1 MSPAEPTIT
10 AVIPYYCSPRRVIG
24 AVRSL
29 LRQTRPVDRIVVVSD
44 GDAGVPT
51 DRLRRLGGE
60 KVLVHVLPENR
71 GHFFAREVARR
82 AVDDGYILF
91 LDADDEVEREW
102 VQRLLEEAEPNDGV
116 AFCGAR
122 LIRSF
127 GPFSRTIKTRG
138 VRLHRVGE
146 PVAVQFA
153 GHQTLYRVDRLAAV
167 GGYDPAFRIGYDT
180 ALVNFVAITGPF
192 GAVDEPLYRWRR
204 GDMFAARKQLTADLE
219 TGYGSP
225 ARALAA
231 RRLQEIYERCAPL
244 FRTDPARGLEVLL
257 SMRDEALERE
267 VDARAQELREALA
280 GGGAGPEVRA

>member
-1 MSPAEPTIT
+1 MSPTEPCIT
-10 AVIPYYCSPRRVIG
+10 AVIPYFRSPRRVIG

-51 DRLRRLGGE
+51 GRLRRLGGE
-60 KVLVHVLPENR
+60 RVLVHVLPENR

-82 AVDDGYILF
+82 AVDGGYLLF

-102 VQRLLEEAEPNDGV
+102 VRRLLEEADANDGV
-116 AFCGAR
+116 AFCRAR

-138 VRLHRVGE
+138 VKRHRVGA

-153 GHQTLYRVDRLAAV
+153 GHWTLYRADRLAAV
-167 GGYDPAFRIGYDT
+167 GGYDPGFRIGYDT
-180 ALVNFVAITGPF
+180 ALVNFVALAGPF
-192 GAVDEPLYRWRR
+192 GVVDEPLYRHRR
-204 GDMFAARKQLTADLE
+204 GDVFAPRRQLTADPS

-231 RRLQEIYERCAPL
+231 RRLQEIYELCAPL
-244 FRTDPARGLEVLL
+244 FRTDPARALDVLL
-257 SMRDEALERE
+257 SMRDQELERE

-280 GGGAGPEVRA
+280 TAGAGPEVRS